1 MKFKKA
7 EVLRLKGRKNSQ
19 KNDIFWDVILVIK
32 ANIVRRHRPVQDI
45 IHKGVSL

>member
-7 EVLRLKGRKNSQ
+7 DVLRLKGRKNSQ

-32 ANIVRRHRPVQDI
+32 ANMCGGTDLFKR
-45 IHKGVSL
+45 